1 MALPLVPILA
11 GGAGAGAGLGLGTI
25 LGDEDEQNREDDIVS
40 KKDVN
45 VDARQETF
53 SPQITRA
60 MNYSPNVQVQSPG
73 ATQKNTN
80 DQRLR
85 PQQSV
90 TPEFRNPV
98 TIPTQQETGG
108 QAQGT
113 DMENLL
119 AIGLIGGGAI
129 ILGREVIK

>member
-1 MALPLVPILA
+1 MALPLIPLLA
-11 GGAGAGAGLGLGTI
+11 GGAGAGAGVGIGSMLGG
-25 LGDEDEQNREDDIVS
+25 EDEQAREDQIKS

-53 SPQITRA
+53 SPQISKN
-60 MNYSPNVQVQSPG
+60 MSWSPNVQVQSPG

-90 TPEFRNPV
+90 TPEFTNPV
-98 TIPTQQETGG
+98 TVPTEQETGSQG
-108 QAQGT
+108 QGT

-119 AIGLIGGGAI
+119 AMGLIGGGAI